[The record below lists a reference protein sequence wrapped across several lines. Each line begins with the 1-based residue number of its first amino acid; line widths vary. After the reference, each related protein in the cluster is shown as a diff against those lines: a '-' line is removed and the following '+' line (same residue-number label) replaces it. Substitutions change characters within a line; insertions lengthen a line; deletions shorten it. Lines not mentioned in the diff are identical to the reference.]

1 VVYSFPSG
9 HVLEALVIFGVIA
22 IEIARRGVPLAVAVL
37 LLALVAA
44 DVTLVGVARV
54 ALAAHY
60 PSDALGGGLAGVGV
74 LGVYGWLR
82 RPTASS
88 KAPSQRRAT

>member
-22 IEIARRGVPLAVAVL
+22 IGIVRRAVPLAVAVL
-37 LLALVAA
+37 VFALVAV
-44 DVTLVGVARV
+44 DVMLVAVARV

-60 PSDALGGGLAGVGV
+60 PSDALGAALAGAGV
-74 LGVYGWLR
+74 LGVYGSLT
-82 RPTASS
+82 RPAASS
-88 KAPSQRRAT
+88 RAPFERRAR